1 MKQMKIESKQD
12 TIKNIESLTDEKNKL
27 IEKRDLEVSKINE
40 KLEEAKE
47 KFKALIDEK
56 NKKYN
61 DQIAEVD
68 KLIEMN
74 NKAKRIYE
82 KQEMDIKKILAEQ
95 NGTESITHD

>member
-47 KFKALIDEK
+47 KFKVLIDEK

-82 KQEMDIKKILAEQ
+82 KQEMDIKKILSEQ
-95 NGTESITHD
+95 NGTE